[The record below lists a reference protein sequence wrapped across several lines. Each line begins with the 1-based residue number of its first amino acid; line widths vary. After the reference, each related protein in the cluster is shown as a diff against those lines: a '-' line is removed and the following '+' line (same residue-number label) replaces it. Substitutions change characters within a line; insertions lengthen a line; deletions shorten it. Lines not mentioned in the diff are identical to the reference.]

1 MSWRR
6 AAVVGVGASAQGKLP
21 DETPLSLGVDAVT
34 AALDDAG
41 LTKDDL
47 DGLLTMPGTTSPEG
61 PKHYLTLGGHLG
73 INPALTGSF
82 VMGGATAGALVQY
95 AALAIDAG
103 MATTVACVFA
113 DTARTGGSRFNAP
126 AGRGDSWG
134 IWGMFGNAA
143 NSAMTAQRHMALYG
157 TTSEQLGSV
166 AVTCRKHASMNP
178 NAVMREPITLDD
190 HQSSRPIV
198 DPLRKL
204 DCCLISDGAVAVIV
218 TGADRATS
226 LRKSPVYLWG
236 MGQGH
241 TLQTFEHPEWWYLPH
256 QRDCVSRAY
265 RMAGVSPA
273 EIDVAQLYDNF
284 TISVLLW
291 LEHAGFCAPGES
303 GPFVEDGT
311 RITFGGELPINTAG
325 GNLSESYMQGW
336 LHLVEGVRQVR
347 GECNGRQVDGA
358 ELCLVTGR
366 GMTLNTASS
375 LVLGR

>member
-1 MSWRR
+1 MAWKKASI
-6 AAVVGVGASAQGKLP
+6 AGVGASAQGKLP
-21 DETPLSLGVDAVT
+21 DETPLSLAVT
-34 AALDDAG
+34 ALTAALEDAG
-41 LTKDDL
+41 LEKDDL

-73 INPALTGSF
+73 INPLVAGSV
-82 VMGGATAGALVQY
+82 VMGGATAGALIQQ

-103 MATTVACVFA
+103 MANVVACVFA
-113 DTARTGGSRFNAP
+113 DTARTGGSKFDAP

-143 NSAMTAQRHMALYG
+143 NSALTAQRHMALYG
-157 TTSEQLGSV
+157 TTSEQLGWV

-178 NAVMREPITLDD
+178 LAVMRTPITIED
-190 HQSSRPIV
+190 HQTARRIV
-198 DPLRKL
+198 DPLGLL

-218 TGADRATS
+218 TSAERARD
-226 LRKSPVYLWG
+226 LRKPPVDIWG

-256 QRDCVSRAY
+256 QRDCISRAY
-265 RMAGVSPA
+265 RMAGVSPSD
-273 EIDVAQLYDNF
+273 IDVAQLYDNF

-291 LEHAGFCAPGES
+291 LEHAGFCAPGEA
-303 GPFVEDGT
+303 GPFVEGGS

-336 LHLVEGVRQVR
+336 LHVVEGVRQIR
-347 GECNGRQVDGA
+347 GESGERQVDGA

-366 GMTLNTASS
+366 GMTLNTASC